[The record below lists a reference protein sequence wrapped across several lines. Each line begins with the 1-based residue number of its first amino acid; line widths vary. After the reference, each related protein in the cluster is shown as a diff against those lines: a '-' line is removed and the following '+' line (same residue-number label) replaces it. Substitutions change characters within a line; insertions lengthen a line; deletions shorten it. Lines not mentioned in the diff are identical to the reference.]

1 MNLIIALAGGKI
13 WENGIHLKWMNLLGM
28 FLKHGYGESK
38 LYTTTFFSC
47 HLTDETVCMTL
58 KELYD
63 KAIDYE
69 GSLWS
74 EKH

>member
-1 MNLIIALAGGKI
+1 MGEWNTFEMDEFT
-13 WENGIHLKWMNLLGM
+13 WDVLKAYI
-28 FLKHGYGESK
+28 KHGYGESK